1 VEVIDEFFVG
11 AVNGDAGWKPIGLSG
26 IDGVFLAEI
35 SIQNGIA
42 QFGFG
47 EGFVGAV
54 PVSIGAWNNYS
65 IDVNFATGAVSGFVD
80 GVLIATQAPSQQA
93 PQMLGSFR
101 SASTTQA
108 GRPLRALRTICHSL
122 PEFRSPRPGQCCL
135 RASRASASS
144 ASGVAASPGPHS
156 RALPQRFTKRLKLAP
171 RGYSRRRR
179 RLAAPHGIA
188 TREPHRAQLYALI
201 AGRLARRRSRRLASP
216 KA

>member
-65 IDVNFATGAVSGFVD
+65 IDVNFATGTVSGFVD
-80 GVLIATQAPSQQA
+80 GVLIATGAIA
-93 PQMLGSFR
+93 TGATDVGFVSF
-101 SASTTQA
+101 
-108 GRPLRALRTICHSL
+108 GVNN
-122 PEFRSPRPGQCCL
+122 
-135 RASRASASS
+135 
-144 ASGVAASPGPHS
+144 ASGSTAQGFADNLSLTSGVPEPSTWAM
-156 RALPQRFTKRLKLAP
+156 LLA
-171 RGYSRRRR
+171 GF
-179 RLAAPHGIA
+179 AGIG
-188 TREPHRAQLYALI
+188 LL
-201 AGRLARRRSRRLASP
+201 GLRRSRKPRPA
-216 KA
+216 